1 MAGLSYGVNRLA
13 MGFLSEEKVSEIRD
27 RSSILEVV
35 SDYVT
40 LKKIGKNYKGLCP
53 FHAEKTPSF
62 MVNEEK
68 QIFHCFGCGEGGDA
82 FTFLMK
88 VGHFS
93 FPQAVEE
100 LAKRYGVKLPSRELS
115 PAQKKEMAQREA
127 LFQINQIASDY
138 FHDLLTQ
145 RREGEEGRKYISQR
159 GINQEIIAEHRLGY
173 STDRWNGLV
182 QHLQEKKVSLE
193 LAWKLGLIFPK
204 KKVGDSTLRE
214 GWYDAFRGRV
224 LFPIFDLHQRIVGFG
239 GRVIREGQPKYLN
252 SPESSIYHKGE
263 VLYGLPVAKRYATE
277 KDCVI
282 IAEGYFDL
290 LTLHQYG
297 LKHSVA
303 TLGTALTPQH
313 IRTLKRYTKNLIT
326 VFDADPAGVQ
336 ATLRSLPLFL
346 EEEVAGKTIDLPK
359 GEDPDGFLRKGNLE
373 DFGKRVERA
382 VPLIDFFFE
391 RLMKTHDVKSV
402 DGKVKIAKEGVALLG
417 KIPDKI
423 RRDFYTKA
431 LAERL
436 DVKESFLY
444 EILRSSPKEPS
455 KAGGDLGKSS
465 TERSFP
471 KSEEMVVRLMVQ
483 HPEIIPTI
491 SKEGVLKEF
500 ESPILQKIA
509 EALEDLYQRRGRF
522 NLPQALAHVDE
533 DLKGRLSEFAFQEN
547 GLEGGDR
554 EKILQDCIQKIREK
568 RIKKEKAELQK
579 RIKEADKQQEDKGL
593 NPLLKQKLELE
604 RKREKGLQKDGFRK
618 R

>member
-1 MAGLSYGVNRLA
+1 

-40 LKKIGKNYKGLCP
+40 LKKTGKNYKGLCP

-88 VGHFS
+88 AGHFS
-93 FPQAVEE
+93 FPEAVEE
-100 LAKRYGVKLPSRELS
+100 LARRYGVKLPSREPS
-115 PAQKKEMAQREA
+115 PAQKKEMAQQEA

-138 FHDLLTQ
+138 FHDLLIR

-159 GINQEIIAEHRLGY
+159 GINREIIDEHRLGY

-182 QHLQEKKVSLE
+182 QHLQEKGVSLE
-193 LAWKLGLIFPK
+193 LASKLGLIFPRSK
-204 KKVGDSTLRE
+204 AGGSALRE
-214 GWYDAFRGRV
+214 GRKIDASGWYDAFRGRV
-224 LFPIFDLHQRIVGFG
+224 LFPIFDIPRRVVGFG
-239 GRVIREGQPKYLN
+239 GRMIREGQPKYLN

-263 VLYGLPVAKRYATE
+263 VLYGLPVAKRYAAE
-277 KDCVI
+277 KDCMMIV
-282 IAEGYFDL
+282 EGYFDL

-313 IRTLKRYTKNLIT
+313 IRTLKRYTKNLTT

-336 ATLRSLPLFL
+336 ATLRSLPLCL
-346 EEEVAGKTIDLPK
+346 EEEVAGKMIALPG

-373 DFGKRVERA
+373 DFEKRAERA
-382 VPLIDFFFE
+382 IPLIDFFFE

-402 DGKVKIAKEGVALLG
+402 DGKVRIAKEGVALLG

-444 EILRSSPKEPS
+444 EILGPSSRES
-455 KAGGDLGKSS
+455 SNARENVRKSS
-465 TERSFP
+465 AERSFP
-471 KSEEMVVRLMVQ
+471 RSEEMVVHLMAQ
-483 HPEIIPTI
+483 HPDIIPAV
-491 SKEGVLKEF
+491 SKEDVLKEF

-522 NLPQALAHVDE
+522 TLPQALAHFDE
-533 DLKGRLSEFAFQEN
+533 DLKGRLSEFVFQEN
-547 GLEGGDR
+547 GSEEGDR
-554 EKILQDCIQKIREK
+554 GKILQDCIQKIREK
-568 RIKKEKAELQK
+568 RIKKERGELQR
-579 RIKEADKQQEDKGL
+579 RIKEVDQQQEDKRL
-593 NPLLKQKLELE
+593 DPLLKQKLELA
-604 RKREKGLQKDGFRK
+604 RQREQGLQKGGFR
-618 R
+618 RR

>member
-1 MAGLSYGVNRLA
+1 

-40 LKKIGKNYKGLCP
+40 LKKTGKNYKGLCP

-88 VGHFS
+88 AGHFS
-93 FPQAVEE
+93 FPEAVEE
-100 LAKRYGVKLPSRELS
+100 LAKRYGVKLPSREPS
-115 PAQKKEMAQREA
+115 PAQKKEMAQQEA

-138 FHDLLTQ
+138 FHDLLTR

-159 GINQEIIAEHRLGY
+159 GINREIIDEHRLGY

-182 QHLQEKKVSLE
+182 QHLQEKKLSLE
-193 LAWKLGLIFPK
+193 LASKLGLIFPRSK
-204 KKVGDSTLRE
+204 TEGRRIDAS

-224 LFPIFDLHQRIVGFG
+224 IFPIFDIHHRIVGFG
-239 GRVIREGQPKYLN
+239 GRMIREGQPKYLN

-263 VLYGLPVAKRYATE
+263 ILYGLPVAKRYVAE

-282 IAEGYFDL
+282 IVEGYFDL

-297 LKHSVA
+297 LKQSVA

-313 IRTLKRYTKNLIT
+313 IRTLKRYTKNLTT

-346 EEEVAGKTIDLPK
+346 EEEIAGKTILLPE

-373 DFGKRVERA
+373 DFEKRAERA
-382 VPLIDFFFE
+382 VPLIDFFFD
-391 RLMKTHDVKSV
+391 RLMKTHDMKSI

-444 EILRSSPKEPS
+444 EILQSSPKEPS
-455 KAGGDLGKSS
+455 KAGEETGKSPAG
-465 TERSFP
+465 RNFP
-471 KSEEMVVRLMVQ
+471 KAEEWLVHLMAQ
-483 HPEIIPTI
+483 HPEVIPAL
-491 SKEGVLKEF
+491 SKEDILKEF
-500 ESPILQKIA
+500 ESPILQRIA
-509 EALEDLYQRRGRF
+509 EALEDLYQRRGSF
-522 NLPQALAHVDE
+522 SLPQALARFDE
-533 DLKGRLSEFAFQEN
+533 DLRGRLSESAFQEG
-547 GLEGGDR
+547 GLEEADR
-554 EKILQDCIQKIREK
+554 EKILRDCIQKIREK
-568 RIKKEKAELQK
+568 RIKREKDELLKKIRTAE
-579 RIKEADKQQEDKGL
+579 KQQEGKRL
-593 NPLLKQKLELE
+593 VPLLEERQELA
-604 RKREKGLQKDGFRK
+604 KREKGLQKDGFR
-618 R
+618 RR